1 MGLSL
6 IQFHIEDID
15 FKFTEKRK
23 TSHWIK
29 KVLQEEG
36 LNLGHLNY
44 IFCGDEYLL
53 EINQTY
59 LNHNTYTDIITF
71 NNSEEEDIIEGDIF
85 ISIERIKENAE
96 KYSHSFKDELDRVIV
111 HGVLHLCGYKDKSKK
126 EQEVMREKEDYYL
139 DKRN

>member
-1 MGLSL
+1 MGSSL
-6 IQFHIEDID
+6 IQFHIEEID

-36 LNLGHLNY
+36 FTLGHLNY

-71 NNSEEEDIIEGDIF
+71 NNSEEEEIIEGDIF
-85 ISIERIKENAE
+85 ISIERIRENAE

-111 HGVLHLCGYKDKSKK
+111 HGVLHLCGYKDKTKT
-126 EQEVMREKEDYYL
+126 EQTLMREKEDYYL
-139 DKRN
+139 AKRV